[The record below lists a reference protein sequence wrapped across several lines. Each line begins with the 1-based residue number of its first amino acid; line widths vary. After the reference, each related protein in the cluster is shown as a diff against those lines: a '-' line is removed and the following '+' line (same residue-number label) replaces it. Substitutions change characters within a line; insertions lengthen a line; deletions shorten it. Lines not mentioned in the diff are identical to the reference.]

1 MGRAGHKHLL
11 RGVLDPGQPRGAP
24 RRCSGLRHPVSLG
37 AARASA
43 VWGALLTPVVC
54 RPSFLSCD

>member
-1 MGRAGHKHLL
+1 MGRAGQEHLL
-11 RGVLDPGQPRGAP
+11 RGVLDPGQPRGAL
-24 RRCSGLRHPVSLG
+24 RRRGGPRHPVSLG

-43 VWGALLTPVVC
+43 LGGVLLTPVVC